1 MTYKRITI
9 KQLVEDL
16 SDVVNGGGGEHG
28 ADEFAKAFHKQHRTL
43 QAEGAEFL
51 LKGLYKWAVQAAMEN
66 NHDPR
71 NQTAICQVLN
81 RLNPEDTELPLR
93 KNMEFAITDLSLLL
107 KDRERNNIDP
117 CRGTHLN
124 CYAC

>member
-1 MTYKRITI
+1 MTYKRITT

-16 SDVVNGGGGEHG
+16 SDVVNGGFSDHA
-28 ADEFAKAFHKQHRTL
+28 ADEFAEAFHKQHRTL
-43 QAEGAEFL
+43 QAEAVEVLF
-51 LKGLYKWAVQAAMEN
+51 KGLYKWAVQAAMEN

-81 RLNPEDTELPLR
+81 RLNPENTELPLR
-93 KNMEFAITDLSLLL
+93 KNMEFALTDLRFHL